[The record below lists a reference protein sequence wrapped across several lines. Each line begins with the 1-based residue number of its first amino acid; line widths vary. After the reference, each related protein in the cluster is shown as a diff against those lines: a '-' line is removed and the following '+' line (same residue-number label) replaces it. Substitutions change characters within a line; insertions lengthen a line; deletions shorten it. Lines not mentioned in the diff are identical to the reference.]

1 MNNNDI
7 KARIELENLDNPI
20 DISIDKEA
28 HKDILIGYKNILE
41 KYKSGTEEERKLIS
55 ECLSSGLAYGVNRYI
70 CETEGHDYG
79 FWEEVFKDDPSKDY
93 VDHVHKWRK
102 ICKRC
107 GSELSTYELPQEVT
121 DLQIRRYTLH
131 KDIREDI

>member
-1 MNNNDI
+1 MKNNDI

-20 DISIDKEA
+20 DISVNKET

-79 FWEEVFKDDPSKDY
+79 FWEEVFKDDPTKNTYSA
-93 VDHVHKWRK
+93 VHKWK
-102 ICKRC
+102 KTCKRC
-107 GSELSTYELPQEVT
+107 GSDLSTYEHPQELL
-121 DLQIRRYTLH
+121 DLRIKRLSLDDNGVIDY
-131 KDIREDI
+131 